1 MSSYPTAKKDFKA
14 PVDNE
19 DDIKASDIVTL
30 QQENRAIQDFLGTV
44 SKVQNVGLLDMLL
57 KFRQAVAISV
67 ATSSDTVTVPAQRMM
82 IDQRAVVNTS
92 NISLDL
98 DGNIDGSG
106 SSAVSTTYYVYA
118 VDDNVPAG
126 TFSMKFRTSNADNF
140 TGERKIG
147 SVTTASSGSPPNV
160 EGITDDDATAAV
172 DEKLVKAWINFD
184 GSGTI
189 SISDSFNVSSIVDN
203 GTGDYT
209 INWDTDFAGA
219 NYVPSFMCEEVST
232 AAINVSVLAS
242 TAMAAGVLRIG
253 VTTAND
259 NLSRDPAIVCV
270 MAIGDQ

>member
-259 NLSRDPAIVCV
+259 NL
-270 MAIGDQ
+270 